1 MKKIIY
7 VNFSSIESS
16 GITNKLEN
24 QAKSLKSNS
33 KYVEVICFIPYHDK
47 IANSEN
53 VTYVNFPK
61 FIPKLSLLQKPKF
74 VSAYLKNYDTDI
86 VILRFMHCTPF
97 FWYFFRNKQ
106 YKLIVEYH
114 ALIIPELMS
123 SNRYIIASIN
133 FFSKKL
139 CDSVIDA
146 KVCVTQEI
154 LEAEKFTNPMKMIS
168 NGTEVVNFKEDIFK
182 PYDQK
187 NLSIIF
193 IASLNQPWQ
202 GLNRILHSLR
212 EWIELSDINITIHI
226 VGNINSSEVDISG
239 IEDNIIFHGY
249 LAGKRLDNI
258 FKEANV
264 AFSTLALYTKKMQDA
279 CSLKSREYLSRGI
292 PFIYAYI
299 DPDISEDFGY
309 ALKVP
314 NNDTIVDF
322 SQVEQFL
329 LSLNHLYNQG
339 DNISSSI
346 RKYAEEHI
354 GYNIKAKEYIEFC
367 QTLNNDLF

>member
-1 MKKIIY
+1 MNKIIY

-24 QAKSLKSNS
+24 QAKALKNNS
-33 KYVEVICFIPYHDK
+33 KNAEVICFIPYHNK
-47 IANSEN
+47 ITSSEN
-53 VTYVNFPK
+53 VTYVNLPK
-61 FIPKLSLLQKPKF
+61 FTPKLSLLLKPKF

-86 VILRFMHCTPF
+86 VILRFMHYTPF
-97 FWYFFRNKQ
+97 FWYFFRNKH

-114 ALIIPELMS
+114 TLIIPELMNN
-123 SNRYIIASIN
+123 NRYVIASIN

-139 CDSVIDA
+139 CESVIDA
-146 KVCVTQEI
+146 KICVTQEI
-154 LEAEKFTNPMKMIS
+154 LEAEKFTKPMKMIS
-168 NGTEVVNFKEDIFK
+168 NGTEVANFKKDIFK
-182 PYDQK
+182 SYDKK

-202 GLNRILHSLR
+202 GLTRILYSLR
-212 EWIELSDINITIHI
+212 EWIELSDVDITLHI
-226 VGNINSSEVDISG
+226 AGNISSNEVDISG

-249 LAGKRLDNI
+249 LDGNQLDNL
-258 FKEANV
+258 FKDANI

-299 DPDISEDFGY
+299 DPDISEDFAY

-314 NNDTIVDF
+314 NNDTIIDF
-322 SQVEQFL
+322 SLVEQFL
-329 LSLNHLYNQG
+329 LSLNYLYNEG
-339 DNISSSI
+339 DSITSSI
-346 RKYAEEHI
+346 RQYAREHI
-354 GYNIKAKEYIEFC
+354 EYNIKAKEYVEFC
-367 QTLNNDLF
+367 QVVENG